1 MKKLNVKRMLNLRSF
16 ALAGIFAFALFTV
29 SCDKADDLPEPMFM
43 EDNVELKKGRPET
56 KPGAPAPGEA
66 SIATIAQAAGFTKLV
81 DALQYVDEELNV
93 GLVELFAEGTDQ
105 YTVFAPTDA
114 AFNALFATA
123 ESVLSLPAGS
133 ITSVRAL
140 PANVVLAV
148 LQYHVVEGRR
158 AANSVVPP
166 RGTRTIETLLGA
178 TFSVNTSKMIY
189 AVGNTAS
196 IETPNI
202 SASNGI
208 IHIIDTVLLPITTE
222 QLIEILL
229 SL

>member
-16 ALAGIFAFALFTV
+16 ALTGIFAIAVFAV
-29 SCDKADDLPEPMFM
+29 SCDKADDLPDPMFM
-43 EDNVELKKGRPET
+43 EDNVELKKGRPDT
-56 KPGAPAPGEA
+56 KPGAPAPGSE
-66 SIATIAQAAGFTKLV
+66 SIAEIAIDNGFTKLV
-81 DALQYVDEELNV
+81 DALQYVDEELEV
-93 GLVELFAEGTDQ
+93 GLVNLFLEGKDQ

-123 ESVLSLPAGS
+123 ESVLELPAGS

-140 PANVVLAV
+140 PAEVVLAV
-148 LQYHVVEGRR
+148 LQYHVTEGRR

-166 RGTRTIETLLGA
+166 RGTREIETLLGA

-189 AVGNTAS
+189 AVGNTAT
-196 IETPNI
+196 IETANI

-208 IHIIDTVLLPITTE
+208 IHVIDAVILPITTE

>member
-1 MKKLNVKRMLNLRSF
+1 MKKLNVRRMLNLRSF
-16 ALAGIFAFALFTV
+16 ALAGIFAIAVFTV
-29 SCDKADDLPEPMFM
+29 SCDKADDLPEPMFTG
-43 EDNVELKKGRPET
+43 DNIELKKGRPET

-66 SIATIAQAAGFTKLV
+66 SIASIAEAAGFTKLL
-81 DALQYVDEELNV
+81 DALQYVDEELSV
-93 GLVELFAEGTDQ
+93 GLVDLFSEGKDQ
-105 YTVFAPTDA
+105 YTVFAPTDD
-114 AFNALFATA
+114 AFNALFRTA
-123 ESVLSLPAGS
+123 ESVLGLNEGD

-140 PANVVLAV
+140 PANVVLTV

-166 RGTRTIETLLGA
+166 TGTRTIETLLGA

-208 IHIIDTVLLPITTE
+208 IHIVDAVLLPITTE
-222 QLIEILL
+222 QLIDILL